1 LSFELHWR
9 WQSGWAFVWGRRR
22 CDGVLINRPSLNVLS
37 LENLGLPRWWLS
49 VSWNGRLEMR
59 WLERAGERVSS
70 KIGILP
76 SRSGMVY
83 EIISLFLLL
92 FFEDSIKPFLA

>member
-1 LSFELHWR
+1 
-9 WQSGWAFVWGRRR
+9 
-22 CDGVLINRPSLNVLS
+22 
-37 LENLGLPRWWLS
+37 
-49 VSWNGRLEMR
+49 MR